1 MKLLRLVLLT
11 LLPFSAFAE
20 NTLKVGVVLP
30 LSGMVAP
37 MGQSVNN
44 GLELYKKDNPER
56 VKNITFI
63 IEDSKYD
70 GKETSTVIN
79 KLITTDKVDMLY
91 VWGVTPSEIAAPI
104 ADQKNVPTIIGT
116 YLTQSAKHKSVVEFG
131 PSEDTC
137 LDPIVEYL
145 KKDGN
150 ENHDYGAISID
161 IGSAMSA
168 LDSIDKRAGY
178 TMPREVVPADVTDF
192 KSIITKF
199 KNKKIKR
206 VVLFLFPEQALTFLR
221 QAKALSYE
229 VSVLGG
235 DIFAE
240 EKFFTEA
247 KTLTPHLFI
256 SYGRVAPWLEEKYR
270 ATYHQ
275 ASYLSEA
282 GYGYSLG
289 ALSSMILNKKDEL
302 RSVHFHELIAKL
314 PVSELPI
321 TNPEIKAG
329 ADGSMRI
336 HSSYELF
343 EPK

>member
-1 MKLLRLVLLT
+1 
-11 LLPFSAFAE
+11 
-20 NTLKVGVVLP
+20 
-30 LSGMVAP
+30 MVAP

-44 GLELYKKDNPER
+44 GLELYKKENPDK
-56 VKNITFI
+56 VKDITFV

-70 GKETSTVIN
+70 GKETSTVVN
-79 KLITTDKVDMLY
+79 KLITTDKVDMLF

-104 ADQKNVPTIIGT
+104 ADQKKVPTIIGT

-131 PSEDTC
+131 PSEDSC
-137 LDPIVEYL
+137 LDPMVEYL
-145 KKDGN
+145 SKDGG
-150 ENHDYGAISID
+150 EKHDYGAISID

-168 LDSIDKRAGY
+168 LNAIDRKTGY
-178 TMPREVVPADVTDF
+178 TMPREFVPSDVTDF

-206 VVLFLFPEQALTFLR
+206 VILFLFPEQALTFLR

-240 EKFFTEA
+240 EKFFIEA
-247 KTLTPHLFI
+247 KTLTPRLFI
-256 SYGRVAPWLEEKYR
+256 SYGRIAPWLEEKYR
-270 ATYHQ
+270 STYHQ

-282 GYGYSLG
+282 GYGYSIG
-289 ALSSMILNKKDEL
+289 AISSMILNKKEAL
-302 RSVHFHELIAKL
+302 HSSTFRELIAKL
-314 PVSELPI
+314 PVKELPI
-321 TNPEIKAG
+321 AKPEIRAG